1 MRKLKKKVV
10 SGNFTHFAC
19 VESFVYNK
27 LWHSIKSTSY
37 TRVEELKPRKRYRR
51 CNKFLHCRAR
61 ELSKK
66 KNFFIALMMN
76 EKKERKRHDDDEKFQ
91 FWNRKIFRSGRTL
104 RKRKIRSSQWDGR
117 LFSFSKNFQQHFYQ
131 FIKNFSPDSLPH
143 PSQQSRAD
151 PTNAWRLMRRKTAT
165 NLRSFIVI
173 EARFLLNKHIFLYDE
188 KKRKRQVE

>member
-51 CNKFLHCRAR
+51 CNKFLHCQAR

-76 EKKERKRHDDDEKFQ
+76 EKRSTSDTTTMKNFNSGTGKYIAAEELCEKEKFARVSEMED
-91 FWNRKIFRSGRTL
+91 FFHFPRIFNNIFINLLKTFL
-104 RKRKIRSSQWDGR
+104 PTHFHI
-117 LFSFSKNFQQHFYQ
+117 LHSKVAL
-131 FIKNFSPDSLPH
+131 ILPTRDDS
-143 PSQQSRAD
+143 
-151 PTNAWRLMRRKTAT
+151 
-165 NLRSFIVI
+165 
-173 EARFLLNKHIFLYDE
+173 
-188 KKRKRQVE
+188 

>member
-76 EKKERKRHDDDEKFQ
+76 EKKERSDTTTMKNFNSGTEKYFVAEELCEREKFARVSEMED
-91 FWNRKIFRSGRTL
+91 FFHFPRIFNNIFINLLKTFLPTHSHIL
-104 RKRKIRSSQWDGR
+104 H
-117 LFSFSKNFQQHFYQ
+117 SKVAL
-131 FIKNFSPDSLPH
+131 ILPTRDDS
-143 PSQQSRAD
+143 
-151 PTNAWRLMRRKTAT
+151 
-165 NLRSFIVI
+165 
-173 EARFLLNKHIFLYDE
+173 
-188 KKRKRQVE
+188 